1 MLLDGNRSPASA
13 TTPAQA
19 AHAAFAPPAPISMY
33 LPFDAGP
40 FRMAM
45 GLSALKAEDWIE
57 IDDRY
62 GEEMALRRRLLAEQ
76 RDEVFAALPESTAG
90 RREVLDLLAEHLP
103 ARYPAWFARRGDRLE
118 NRLTGESWDVAAPA
132 ADPLDIAG
140 RLVQEDLCLLA
151 ESPEGPRLVAAVLCF
166 PSRWR
171 LADKIGRPLAAIHG
185 PVPLYEERLAR
196 PVDRFL
202 NLLKAEKPVVRVNWS
217 VHDNPA
223 LFQPTGHG
231 RTADDRTIN
240 AENAGDRLVLRV
252 ERQTLRRL
260 MPSGTVLF
268 GIRTHIRPLR
278 EIAAAADI
286 ARSLAGAVRA
296 LPLEVLRYKSLA
308 PFREA
313 LLAYLDRRA
322 A

>member
-1 MLLDGNRSPASA
+1 MLLDGKNSGSGSARAPAA
-13 TTPAQA
+13 GAALPAI
-19 AHAAFAPPAPISMY
+19 PMY

-45 GLSALKAEDWIE
+45 GLAALKPEDWLE

-62 GEEMALRRRLLAEQ
+62 GEEMALRRRLLEER
-76 RDEVFAALPESTAG
+76 RDEVFAALPESAAG

-103 ARYPAWFARRGDRLE
+103 ARYPAWFTRSGDRLA
-118 NRLTGESWDVAAPA
+118 NRLTGESWDLAAPT
-132 ADPLDIAG
+132 ADPLEIAG

-151 ESPEGPRLVAAVLCF
+151 ESAEGPRLVAAALCF

-202 NLLKAEKPVVRVNWS
+202 SLLKEDKPVVRINWS
-217 VHDNPA
+217 VQDNPA

-231 RTADDRTIN
+231 RAATDPTID

-260 MPSGTVLF
+260 LPSGTVLF

-278 EIAAAADI
+278 DIAATAGV
-286 ARSLAGAVRA
+286 ARTLAGAVRA
-296 LPLEVLRYKSLA
+296 LPPEVLRYKSLA

-322 A
+322 G

>member
-1 MLLDGNRSPASA
+1 MLLDDHGSSSA
-13 TTPAQA
+13 RAIAPS
-19 AHAAFAPPAPISMY
+19 PPAIPMY

-45 GLSALKAEDWIE
+45 GLSALKAEDWLE

-62 GEEMALRRRLLAEQ
+62 GEEMALRRHLLAER
-76 RDEVFAALPESTAG
+76 RDEVFAALRESAAG
-90 RREVLDLLAEHLP
+90 CREVLDLLAEHLP
-103 ARYPAWFARRGDRLE
+103 ARYPAWFARSGDRLA
-118 NRLTGESWDVAAPA
+118 NRLTGESWDLAAPP
-132 ADPLDIAG
+132 ADPLEIAG

-151 ESPEGPRLVAAVLCF
+151 DSPEGPRLVAAVLCF

-185 PVPLYEERLAR
+185 PVPLYEERLAQ

-202 NLLKAEKPVVRVNWS
+202 NLLKADKPVVRVNWS
-217 VHDNPA
+217 VQDDSA
-223 LFQPTGHG
+223 LFQPAGHG
-231 RTADDRTIN
+231 RTAPDPTID

-278 EIAAAADI
+278 EIAAAADV

-296 LPLEVLRYKSLA
+296 LPLEVVRYKSLA

-313 LLAYLDRRA
+313 LLAYLDRRSG
-322 A
+322 